1 MSDRRFK
8 TARQLGIT
16 EQERAALL
24 RVREKL
30 ASKVMRYQEE
40 VGELA
45 SNDHPM
51 WSWTDKPIFNMA
63 HCWNR
68 FECGQVG
75 CIGGWVAFEMGLD
88 DCDGYVARAEDT
100 DGPSHNQC
108 SKTLGPLFF
117 PPERKY
123 GDYTGI
129 TTRQAVNAIDK
140 FMSGVK
146 YPWGAY

>member
-30 ASKVMRYQEE
+30 ASKVMRYESD
-40 VGELA
+40 VGGPANLTEWL
-45 SNDHPM
+45 
-51 WSWTDKPIFNMA
+51 WTDKPIFNMA
-63 HCWNR
+63 HCWER

-88 DCDGYVARAEDT
+88 DCEGYVQRTQDT
-100 DGPSHNQC
+100 DGPSYDQC

-129 TTRQAVNAIDK
+129 TARQAVNAIDK